1 MRPLTERDGVRS
13 WNRVSCAN
21 SPAQGTGRRAVPDE
35 LSLGVR
41 DWTNPLTGRAG
52 PFDRMTVMSVL
63 DSFRLDDKVVIVT
76 GASSGLGVSFAQAC
90 AAANLIFVGLH
101 AGRMGSAPSFS
112 FFFSG

>member
-76 GASSGLGVSFAQAC
+76 GGSMGIGEGCVRAFHAAGASPTLV
-90 AAANLIFVGLH
+90 
-101 AGRMGSAPSFS
+101 RTT
-112 FFFSG
+112 